1 MAEALE
7 LKAWTRARTGK
18 GGARASRREGRIP
31 GILYGDKTTPQTI
44 DVDYKAITQQL
55 HTGHFQS
62 TIFMLDLDGA
72 KTRVIPRH
80 VQLDPIRDF
89 PIHVDFMRVGEHSLV
104 TVDVPVRFLNEA
116 ASPGIKRGG
125 ILNIVRHE
133 IQVRCPA
140 DAIPEHFDVDLT
152 GLEIGDCVHISAI
165 ALPEGVKPT
174 TTERDF
180 TVATIVGRSAEEAG
194 PAVAPRLPQSLALRK
209 LPLRPRLL
217 GRKTRRRRRRRRRRT
232 SLLRLLAAF
241 RSFCRDEEMKL
252 FVGLGNPGAEYA
264 FNRHNVG
271 FMAVDAIACDPR
283 LSCLAQ
289 ALPGRRRRRQARAR
303 AGAAA
308 QAADLHER
316 VRALGR
322 RGGALLQARPCRRH
336 RVPRRARSC
345 SRQGAGEGRRRRCRS

>member
-44 DVDYKAITQQL
+44 DVDYKAINTQL

-72 KTRVIPRH
+72 KTRVIPRQ

-104 TVDVPVRFLNEA
+104 TVEVPVRFLNEV

-125 ILNIVRHE
+125 VLNVVRHE

-152 GLEIGDCVHISAI
+152 GLEIGDSVHISAI

-194 PAVAPRLPQSLALRK
+194 PA
-209 LPLRPRLL
+209 
-217 GRKTRRRRRRRRRRT
+217 
-232 SLLRLLAAF
+232 AAAAA
-241 RSFCRDEEMKL
+241 
-252 FVGLGNPGAEYA
+252 VPGAEE
-264 FNRHNVG
+264 
-271 FMAVDAIACDPR
+271 
-283 LSCLAQ
+283 
-289 ALPGRRRRRQARAR
+289 
-303 AGAAA
+303 AAA
-308 QAADLHER
+308 PVEAA
-316 VRALGR
+316 
-322 RGGALLQARPCRRH
+322 
-336 RVPRRARSC
+336 
-345 SRQGAGEGRRRRCRS
+345 AGEKDKEKEKEKKKKD